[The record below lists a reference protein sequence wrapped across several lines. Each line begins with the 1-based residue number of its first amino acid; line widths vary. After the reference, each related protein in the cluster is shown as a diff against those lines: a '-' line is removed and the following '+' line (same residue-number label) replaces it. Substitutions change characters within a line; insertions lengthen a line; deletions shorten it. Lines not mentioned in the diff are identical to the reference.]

1 MRNDFEVLIV
11 GDGDIAPHQA
21 LAEELGIR
29 EDLIEFKGKQPIE
42 SIAQL
47 MQQSDAFLLFSNYEN
62 LPCVIIEAH
71 ASGLPVLSTD
81 VGGISEMINADNG
94 ILIAKGDEDS
104 LVKELGNM
112 LDNLNKYDRENIR
125 DEAISKYSYPVIG
138 KQFAEIYSEIIQ
150 QNGAQ

>member
-1 MRNDFEVLIV
+1 
-11 GDGDIAPHQA
+11 
-21 LAEELGIR
+21 
-29 EDLIEFKGKQPIE
+29 
-42 SIAQL
+42 
-47 MQQSDAFLLFSNYEN
+47 
-62 LPCVIIEAH
+62 
-71 ASGLPVLSTD
+71 
-81 VGGISEMINADNG
+81 MINADNG